1 MVLIQMV
8 AMQNHCWEVQF
19 EALGRTYL
27 CLSLLVWDSKA
38 EAESSHF
45 CLSMGLSFC
54 RLLRTLFV
62 FFFVALSS
70 NWSAGCCLFFVLFL
84 FYLFPCLLSGFTRIG
99 SIMNFIPIKR
109 EKFHVILLCYMQEE
123 ALRLL
128 CIFISFFPVSVSRH
142 YDSVSFLFFIAEP
155 VTSLLYCHYILPV
168 TNHVDIWY
176 VMASKERKKKFQSQV
191 HFEATFDTWI
201 VWIFVMIDFKISC
214 NGNFFY

>member
-1 MVLIQMV
+1 MLIQMV

-62 FFFVALSS
+62 FFVALSS

-109 EKFHVILLCYMQEE
+109 EKLKEKNFLVCCVTCRKKRFDCFAYSYL
-123 ALRLL
+123 
-128 CIFISFFPVSVSRH
+128 
-142 YDSVSFLFFIAEP
+142 SFLFPSVVIMT
-155 VTSLLYCHYILPV
+155 V
-168 TNHVDIWY
+168 
-176 VMASKERKKKFQSQV
+176 
-191 HFEATFDTWI
+191 
-201 VWIFVMIDFKISC
+201 
-214 NGNFFY
+214 